1 MPDVSDRSRC
11 RVVVSGRVQGVWFR
25 ESCRR
30 EADAWGL
37 AGWVRNRPD
46 GKVEAAFEGPP
57 EAVKA
62 LVTWCATGPP
72 QARVVRVEQFEELP
86 TGASGFAVR

>member
-1 MPDVSDRSRC
+1 MPDVSDRARC

-25 ESCRR
+25 DACRR
-30 EADAWGL
+30 EAEAQGL

-46 GKVEAAFEGPP
+46 GKVEAAFEGPS
-57 EAVKA
+57 EAVAA

-72 QARVVRVEQFEELP
+72 RARVVRVQQFEELP

>member
-1 MPDVSDRSRC
+1 MPDVSGRVRC
-11 RVVVSGRVQGVWFR
+11 RVVISGRVQNVWFR
-25 ESCRR
+25 DSCRR
-30 EADAWGL
+30 EAETRGL

-57 EAVKA
+57 DAVEA

-72 QARVVRVEQFEELP
+72 RARVVRVERFDEMA
-86 TGASGFAVR
+86 TGASGFAIR

>member
-1 MPDVSDRSRC
+1 MPDLSDRSRC
-11 RVVVSGRVQGVWFR
+11 RVVVSGRVQNVWFR
-25 ESCRR
+25 NSCGRLA
-30 EADAWGL
+30 EARGL

-57 EAVKA
+57 AAVEA

-72 QARVVRVEQFEELP
+72 RARVVRVERFEELP
-86 TGASGFAVR
+86 TGESGFAIR